1 MGQSLSDCGS
11 CRNNSEDNMFGI
23 KKSTISDPVR
33 IDYTSIK
40 QNSDYFVKKRSKIR
54 RRKRKKV

>member
-1 MGQSLSDCGS
+1 MGQNLSDCGS

-23 KKSTISDPVR
+23 KSTISDPVR

-40 QNSDYFVKKRSKIR
+40 QNSDYFVKKRYKRR
-54 RRKRKKV
+54 RRKRKKLI